1 MKRRDYRKRTQ
12 SVRYI
17 SNRDVDM
24 NRQSDHRLAIRSLSM
39 MEKEIA
45 QEKMNMQD
53 ERALVALPA
62 HQSALTIG
70 NPSQDLPLALE
81 YQENALVVYDD
92 EQIRFTL
99 EPEGSKIE
107 DLKPESAV
115 ALYMPPKKS
124 KGATRTTRKK
134 SRRDHHVHVPPDEL
148 HSDVSNWRRRM
159 KAQFQD
165 ADNHQSFISI
175 KTLY

>member
-12 SVRYI
+12 SYRYI

-24 NRQSDHRLAIRSLSM
+24 HRQSDHRLAIRSLSM

-45 QEKMNMQD
+45 QEKMNKQDQD

-62 HQSALTIG
+62 HQSALAIG

-99 EPEGSKIE
+99 EPEGLKIE
-107 DLKPESAV
+107 DMKPESAV
-115 ALYMPPKKS
+115 VLYKS
-124 KGATRTTRKK
+124 RPRISRTRERSYRDERKK
-134 SRRDHHVHVPPDEL
+134 T
-148 HSDVSNWRRRM
+148 
-159 KAQFQD
+159 D
-165 ADNHQSFISI
+165 ANLEA
-175 KTLY
+175 T